1 MANRR
6 IDVKE
11 ERAAHRRRLAA
22 PRRAARSNDP
32 ESVALR
38 NHRAAHWH
46 NLTHEE
52 LREKRPVPGRV
63 PWQNQMPLCMGEG
76 EEDDTA

>member
-1 MANRR
+1 MAR
-6 IDVKE
+6 ID
-11 ERAAHRRRLAA
+11 ERRAGGSPSAAGC
-22 PRRAARSNDP
+22 PRRAARSGDP

-38 NHRAAHWH
+38 NHRAAHRH

-52 LREKRPVPGRV
+52 LWEKRAVPGRV
-63 PWQNQMPLCMGEG
+63 PWNNQLPLCMGGEG

>member
-1 MANRR
+1 MAR

-11 ERAAHRRRLAA
+11 ERAAHRRRLAP
-22 PRRAARSNDP
+22 PRRAARSGDP

-38 NHRAAHWH
+38 KHRAAHRH

-52 LREKRPVPGRV
+52 LWEKRAVPGRV
-63 PWQNQMPLCMGEG
+63 PWNKQMPLCMGEG
-76 EEDDTA
+76 EEDDPA

>member
-1 MANRR
+1 MSCNIEGNGDNTGAKKFQSLSGFPMSCN
-6 IDVKE
+6 
-11 ERAAHRRRLAA
+11 
-22 PRRAARSNDP
+22 
-32 ESVALR
+32 VALR

-52 LREKRPVPGRV
+52 LWEKRAVPGRV
-63 PWQNQMPLCMGEG
+63 PWNNQLPLCMGGAG